1 MVNILI
7 ATVEQSAH
15 DTDSHE
21 GGPTF
26 VDGQMLILVWVV
38 FGLMAAIL
46 GKLLWKPVIQALD
59 DRAQKIDQS
68 IDNAERIESELASVE
83 GQRKEIIA
91 EADTKAKEIIETA
104 RRAAVDGARTIESK
118 AREEAQI
125 MFENASREINAVR
138 DKAQASLRRESAEV
152 AIALAGKIIDENLD
166 NEKNRALT
174 EKLISEI

>member
-15 DTDSHE
+15 STDSHE

-46 GKLLWKPVIQALD
+46 GKLLWKPIIQALD

-68 IDNAERIESELASVE
+68 IDNAARI
-83 GQRKEIIA
+83 EIIA
-91 EADTKAKEIIETA
+91 EADAKAKEIIETA

-125 MFENASREINAVR
+125 MIENASREINAVR

-152 AIALAGKIIDENLD
+152 AIELAGKIIDENLD
-166 NEKNRALT
+166 NEKNRNLT